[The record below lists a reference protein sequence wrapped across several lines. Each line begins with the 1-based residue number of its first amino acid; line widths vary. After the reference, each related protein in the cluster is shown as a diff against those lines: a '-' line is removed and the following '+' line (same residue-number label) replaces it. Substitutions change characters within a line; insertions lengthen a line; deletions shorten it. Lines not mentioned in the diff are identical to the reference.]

1 LLCLIFWGVKK
12 PIMTED
18 ELEKV
23 NQADFIENAQ
33 DDIDD
38 LMSGRIK
45 SPEHLEAVS
54 TLLDKLLNLSSS
66 VDSVSEA
73 SEKKLYNLVN
83 SKSIEELK
91 TIFDKLDDFQ
101 KWFNENLE
109 GFL

>member
-1 LLCLIFWGVKK
+1 MEFLND
-12 PIMTED
+12 D
-18 ELEKV
+18 EIEELHK
-23 NQADFIENAQ
+23 ADFLETVQ

-66 VDSVSEA
+66 VDFISEA

-91 TIFDKLDDFQ
+91 AIFDKLDDFQ

-109 GFL
+109 GSL

>member
-1 LLCLIFWGVKK
+1 
-12 PIMTED
+12 MTED
-18 ELEKV
+18 EIEKI

-54 TLLDKLLNLSSS
+54 TLLNKLLNLSSS

-73 SEKKLYNLVN
+73 NEKKLYNLVN
-83 SKSIEELK
+83 SKSIEELNCL
-91 TIFDKLDDFQ
+91 FNKLDEFQ
-101 KWFNENLE
+101 KWFDENLSIE
-109 GFL
+109 N

>member
-1 LLCLIFWGVKK
+1 
-12 PIMTED
+12 MTED
-18 ELEKV
+18 ELEELDK
-23 NQADFIENAQ
+23 ADFVENAQ
-33 DDIDD
+33 ADLDD

-83 SKSIEELK
+83 SKSIEELNCLFNK
-91 TIFDKLDDFQ
+91 IDEFQ
-101 KWFNENLE
+101 KWFDDNFSIEN
-109 GFL
+109 

>member
-1 LLCLIFWGVKK
+1 
-12 PIMTED
+12 MTED
-18 ELEKV
+18 EIEKI

-54 TLLDKLLNLSSS
+54 TLLNKLLNLSSS

-73 SEKKLYNLVN
+73 NEKKLYNLVN
-83 SKSIEELK
+83 SKSIEELNC
-91 TIFDKLDDFQ
+91 IFNKLDEFQ
-101 KWFNENLE
+101 KWFDENLSVE
-109 GFL
+109 N

>member
-1 LLCLIFWGVKK
+1 
-12 PIMTED
+12 MNED
-18 ELEKV
+18 EIEKI

-54 TLLDKLLNLSSS
+54 TLLNKLLNLSSS

-73 SEKKLYNLVN
+73 NEKKLYNLVN
-83 SKSIEELK
+83 SKSIEELNC
-91 TIFDKLDDFQ
+91 IFNKLDEFQ
-101 KWFNENLE
+101 KWFDENLSIE
-109 GFL
+109 N

>member
-1 LLCLIFWGVKK
+1 
-12 PIMTED
+12 MTED
-18 ELEKV
+18 EIEKI

-54 TLLDKLLNLSSS
+54 TLLNKLLNLSSS

-73 SEKKLYNLVN
+73 NEKKLYNLVN
-83 SKSIEELK
+83 SKSIEELNC
-91 TIFDKLDDFQ
+91 IFNKLDEFQ
-101 KWFNENLE
+101 KWFDENLSIE
-109 GFL
+109 N